1 MRLGPEHLG
10 PRGLMLL
17 GAAGVLGVALAVHGY
32 GKGVVVASGTAGV
45 VSASQPSATT
55 ATTTP
60 STTTPPSKA
69 AGSTTTST
77 SAAPR
82 AQKLGPALASTQYAS
97 YAYQVYPGSLSSQAQ
112 LALTG
117 FTVHVTPGPTTITV
131 KVSATGSAPQSSN
144 YPLGDKVYFVETTL
158 GDDSG
163 VSDYNFGDDGILVTN
178 AAGRIVE

>member
-32 GKGVVVASGTAGV
+32 GKGVVVTSGTAGV
-45 VSASQPSATT
+45 VSASQPPATT

-77 SAAPR
+77 SAAPS
-82 AQKLGPALASTQYAS
+82 AQKPGPPSPRPGYRLATRTRSIR
-97 YAYQVYPGSLSSQAQ
+97 VAQ
-112 LALTG
+112 LA
-117 FTVHVTPGPTTITV
+117 GPAGPHRFHRPRDPWADHHHGEGLGDRFGAAV
-131 KVSATGSAPQSSN
+131 LN

-163 VSDYNFGDDGILVTN
+163 VSDYSFGDDGILVTN